1 MRGVVVQGA
10 SKRVGR
16 LAVVGLTLVLM
27 AGACGSS
34 DDGGS
39 REAAGATDDAASVF
53 DNLAVG
59 DALAGV
65 RVATC
70 PGTAAR
76 SQCMYVVNSMFSLT
90 GPNQWSQDGSVALTY
105 SSFAAESGLMADK
118 WPPPAS
124 MPNNPDSSVW
134 WRMESQGM
142 FTGSVGTVYYEA
154 PRPYPTGE
162 RVGFYG
168 KVPYSG
174 DNAFEC
180 RNGTYLRCRVA
191 SVSGT
196 DKDAIVLYE
205 VTNAPVVV
213 RITNR
218 LGIEITRDGEPATT
232 AMVPVPAAGN
242 PTSVAPGATAYAGG
256 YRSISQDSRYTAA
269 YVVSEADTTLGGAR
283 ATVNIVIDPKTGGNK
298 DSSCLPSNPRSTGTQ
313 LQCKVTISGGET
325 GVVFADV
332 TLFR

>member
-1 MRGVVVQGA
+1 MRGANQ
-10 SKRVGR
+10 RVRR
-16 LAVVGLTLVLM
+16 LAAVGLALVLLTS
-27 AGACGSS
+27 ACGSS
-34 DDGGS
+34 DGGES
-39 REAAGATDDAASVF
+39 REAAGATDDAATLF
-53 DNLAVG
+53 DDLAVG
-59 DALAGV
+59 DSLAGV
-65 RVATC
+65 SVATC

-76 SQCMYVVNSMFSLT
+76 SICMYVVNSMFDLT
-90 GPNQWSQDGSVALTY
+90 GPNQWSQDGRVSLAY
-105 SSFAAESGLMADK
+105 SSFAAESGLMTEQ
-118 WPPPAS
+118 WPPPNT
-124 MPNNPDSSVW
+124 MPNNPDVSVW

-168 KVPYSG
+168 SVPYSG
-174 DNAFEC
+174 GNAFEC
-180 RNGTYLRCRVA
+180 RNGAFLRCRVA

-218 LGIEITRDGEPATT
+218 LGVEVTRDGEPATT

-242 PTSVAPGATAYAGG
+242 PTSVATGATAYAGG
-256 YRSISQDSRYTAA
+256 YRSISQDSRYTAT
-269 YVVSEADTTLGGAR
+269 YVVSDADTTLGGAR
-283 ATVNIVIDPKTGGNK
+283 ATANIVIDPKTGADKG
-298 DSSCLPSNPRSTGTQ
+298 SSCSTSNPRSTGTQ

-325 GVVFADV
+325 GVIFADV
-332 TLFR
+332 TLLR

>member
-1 MRGVVVQGA
+1 MRGVNQ
-10 SKRVGR
+10 RTGR
-16 LAVVGLTLVLM
+16 LAAVGLALVLL

-34 DDGGS
+34 DDGES
-39 REAAGATDDAASVF
+39 REAAGEGADAASVF
-53 DNLAVG
+53 DDLAVG
-59 DALAGV
+59 DSLAGV
-65 RVATC
+65 SVATC

-76 SQCMYVVNSMFSLT
+76 SICMYVVNSMFDLT
-90 GPNQWSQDGSVALTY
+90 GPNQWSQDGKVVLTY
-105 SSFAAESGLMADK
+105 SSFAAESGLMTEK
-118 WPPPAS
+118 WPPPTS
-124 MPNNPDSSVW
+124 MPNNPDASVW

-142 FTGSVGTVYYEA
+142 FTGSIGTVYYEA

-168 KVPYSG
+168 KVPYNG

-218 LGIEITRDGEPATT
+218 VGAEVTRDGEAATT
-232 AMVPVPAAGN
+232 AMVAVPAAGN
-242 PTSVAPGATAYAGG
+242 PSSVAPNATAYAGG
-256 YRSISQDSRYTAA
+256 YRSISQDSRYTAS

-283 ATVNIVIDPKTGGNK
+283 ATVNIVIDPKTGADKG
-298 DSSCLPSNPRSTGTQ
+298 STCPTSNPRSTGIQ
-313 LQCKVTISGGET
+313 LQCKVTVSGGET

-332 TLFR
+332 TLSR